1 MDYETVLKEET
12 FKGDSLDAGQ
22 RVFYTLTKPAS
33 ETARAQRTTKLLCE
47 LVGHLVNQ
55 QRLSESDLDTMLF
68 NTTR

>member
-12 FKGDSLDAGQ
+12 FKGDGLDPGQ
-22 RVFYTLTKPAS
+22 RAFYTLTKPTS
-33 ETARAQRTTKLLCE
+33 EHIRAQRTTKLLCE

-55 QRLSESDLDTMLF
+55 QRLSETELDTILF